1 MSENELLLAISD
13 KLNSM
18 ESKMDSMESKLAD
31 MRLHIENVTDRNISL
46 IAESHSNLVR
56 KLDENIQITDQT
68 LAYQVK
74 VNFLAGEIEKLK
86 SEIENLKS
94 KIA

>member
-1 MSENELLLAISD
+1 MGEIEMLTAILE
-13 KLNSM
+13 KI
-18 ESKMDSMESKLAD
+18 DSMESKLTD

-56 KLDENIQITDQT
+56 KVDENIQITDQT

>member
-1 MSENELLLAISD
+1 MRGCDTMGEMEMLAAILE
-13 KLNSM
+13 KV
-18 ESKMDSMESKLAD
+18 DSMESKLAD

-46 IAESHSNLVR
+46 IAESHGNLIR

>member
-1 MSENELLLAISD
+1 MGEMEMLTAILE
-13 KLNSM
+13 KI
-18 ESKMDSMESKLAD
+18 DSMESKLAD

>member
-1 MSENELLLAISD
+1 MNEREMLETLL
-13 KLNSM
+13 K
-18 ESKMDSMESKLAD
+18 KMDSMESKLAD

-86 SEIENLKS
+86 SEVENLKS

>member
-1 MSENELLLAISD
+1 MNEREMLETLL
-13 KLNSM
+13 K
-18 ESKMDSMESKLAD
+18 KMDSMESKLAD

-46 IAESHSNLVR
+46 IAESHGNLIR

>member
-18 ESKMDSMESKLAD
+18 ESKMDSMESKLTD

-46 IAESHSNLVR
+46 IAESHGNLVR
-56 KLDENIQITDQT
+56 KLDENTQITDQT

>member
-1 MSENELLLAISD
+1 MNEREMLETLL
-13 KLNSM
+13 K
-18 ESKMDSMESKLAD
+18 KMDSMESKLAD

-46 IAESHSNLVR
+46 IAESHNNLVR

>member
-1 MSENELLLAISD
+1 MNEREILETLL
-13 KLNSM
+13 K
-18 ESKMDSMESKLAD
+18 KMDSMESKLAD

-46 IAESHSNLVR
+46 IAENHVNLVR
-56 KLDENIQITDQT
+56 KLDENIKITDQT

>member
-1 MSENELLLAISD
+1 MGEMEMLTAI
-13 KLNSM
+13 L
-18 ESKMDSMESKLAD
+18 EKMDSMESKLAD

-46 IAESHSNLVR
+46 IAESHGNLIR

-86 SEIENLKS
+86 SEIEDLKS

>member
-1 MSENELLLAISD
+1 MRGRDTMGEMEMLTAILE
-13 KLNSM
+13 KI
-18 ESKMDSMESKLAD
+18 DSMESKLAD

>member
-1 MSENELLLAISD
+1 MGEMEMLAAILE
-13 KLNSM
+13 KV
-18 ESKMDSMESKLAD
+18 DSMESKLAD

-46 IAESHSNLVR
+46 IAESHGNLIR

-86 SEIENLKS
+86 SEIKDLKS

>member
-1 MSENELLLAISD
+1 MGEMEMLAAILE
-13 KLNSM
+13 KV
-18 ESKMDSMESKLAD
+18 DSMESKLAD

>member
-1 MSENELLLAISD
+1 MGEMEMLAAILE
-13 KLNSM
+13 KV
-18 ESKMDSMESKLAD
+18 DSMESKLAD

-46 IAESHSNLVR
+46 IAENHVNLVR
-56 KLDENIQITDQT
+56 KLDENIKITDQT

>member
-1 MSENELLLAISD
+1 MGEMEMLAAILE
-13 KLNSM
+13 KV
-18 ESKMDSMESKLAD
+18 DSMESKLAD

-46 IAESHSNLVR
+46 IAESHGNLIR

>member
-46 IAESHSNLVR
+46 IAENHVNLVR
-56 KLDENIQITDQT
+56 KLDENIKITDQT

-86 SEIENLKS
+86 SELRDLKS

>member
-1 MSENELLLAISD
+1 MNEREMLETLL
-13 KLNSM
+13 K
-18 ESKMDSMESKLAD
+18 KMDSMESKLAD

>member
-1 MSENELLLAISD
+1 MRGCDTMGEMEMLAAILE
-13 KLNSM
+13 KV
-18 ESKMDSMESKLAD
+18 DSMESKLAD

>member
-1 MSENELLLAISD
+1 MRGCDTMGEMEMLAAILE
-13 KLNSM
+13 KV
-18 ESKMDSMESKLAD
+18 DSMESKLAD

-46 IAESHSNLVR
+46 IAENHVNLVR
-56 KLDENIQITDQT
+56 KLDENIKITDQT

>member
-1 MSENELLLAISD
+1 MRGRDTMGEMEMLTAILE
-13 KLNSM
+13 KI
-18 ESKMDSMESKLAD
+18 DSMESKLTD

>member
-1 MSENELLLAISD
+1 MNEREMLETLL
-13 KLNSM
+13 K
-18 ESKMDSMESKLAD
+18 KMDSMESKLAD
-31 MRLHIENVTDRNISL
+31 IRLHIENVTDRNISL
-46 IAESHSNLVR
+46 IAESHGNLVR

>member
-1 MSENELLLAISD
+1 MGEMEMLTAI
-13 KLNSM
+13 L
-18 ESKMDSMESKLAD
+18 EKMDSMESKLAD

>member
-46 IAESHSNLVR
+46 IAESHGNLIR

-86 SEIENLKS
+86 SELRDLKS

>member
-1 MSENELLLAISD
+1 MNEREMLETLL
-13 KLNSM
+13 K
-18 ESKMDSMESKLAD
+18 KMDSMESKLAD

-46 IAESHSNLVR
+46 IAESHGNLIR

-86 SEIENLKS
+86 SEI
-94 KIA
+94 

>member
-46 IAESHSNLVR
+46 IAENHVNLVR
-56 KLDENIQITDQT
+56 KLDENIKITDQT

>member
-1 MSENELLLAISD
+1 MNEREMLETLL
-13 KLNSM
+13 K
-18 ESKMDSMESKLAD
+18 KMDSMESKLTD

>member
-1 MSENELLLAISD
+1 MNEREMLETLL
-13 KLNSM
+13 K
-18 ESKMDSMESKLAD
+18 KMDSMESKLAD

-46 IAESHSNLVR
+46 IAESHSNLIR

-86 SEIENLKS
+86 SEIKDLKS

>member
-1 MSENELLLAISD
+1 MRGRDTMSEMEILTAI
-13 KLNSM
+13 L
-18 ESKMDSMESKLAD
+18 EKMDSMESKLAD

-46 IAESHSNLVR
+46 IAESHGNLIR

-86 SEIENLKS
+86 SELRDLKS

>member
-1 MSENELLLAISD
+1 MLETLL
-13 KLNSM
+13 K
-18 ESKMDSMESKLAD
+18 KMDSMESKLAD

-86 SEIENLKS
+86 SELRDLKS

>member
-1 MSENELLLAISD
+1 MLETLL
-13 KLNSM
+13 K
-18 ESKMDSMESKLAD
+18 KMDSMESKLAD

>member
-1 MSENELLLAISD
+1 MRGRDTMGEMEMLTAI
-13 KLNSM
+13 L
-18 ESKMDSMESKLAD
+18 EKMDSMESKLAD

-46 IAESHSNLVR
+46 IAESHGNLIR

-86 SEIENLKS
+86 SELRDLKS

>member
-1 MSENELLLAISD
+1 MNEREMLETLL
-13 KLNSM
+13 K
-18 ESKMDSMESKLAD
+18 KMDSMESKLAD

-46 IAESHSNLVR
+46 IAENHVNLVR
-56 KLDENIQITDQT
+56 KLDENIKITDQT

>member
-1 MSENELLLAISD
+1 MNEREMLETLL
-13 KLNSM
+13 K
-18 ESKMDSMESKLAD
+18 KMDSIESKLAD

-46 IAESHSNLVR
+46 IAESHNNLVR

>member
-1 MSENELLLAISD
+1 MNEREILETLL
-13 KLNSM
+13 K
-18 ESKMDSMESKLAD
+18 KMDSMESKLAD